1 MTERKE
7 TPVYG
12 KIVDDVRRKIESG
25 QWREGQK
32 LPGERELCNL
42 YGVARGTLK
51 AAFSELQK
59 AGLIRQVRGSGTYV
73 ESREKGVRDLEKQAD
88 DLIAFLASLKLGEEE
103 ILTLGKTVILQKS
116 TTVTKDG
123 T

>member
-12 KIVDDVRRKIESG
+12 KIVDDVRRRIESG
-25 QWREGQK
+25 QWQEGQK

-73 ESREKGVRDLEKQAD
+73 ESREKGVEDLEKRAD
-88 DLIAFLASLKLGEEE
+88 DLVAFLASLKLGEDE
-103 ILTLGKTVILQKS
+103 ILTLGKTFILQKS
-116 TTVTKDG
+116 TTEAKDG
-123 T
+123 K

>member
-12 KIVDDVRRKIESG
+12 KIVDDVRRRIESG
-25 QWREGQK
+25 QWLEGQK

-73 ESREKGVRDLEKQAD
+73 ESREKGVGDLEKQVD
-88 DLIAFLASLKLGEEE
+88 ELVAFLASLKLGEDE
-103 ILTLGKTVILQKS
+103 ILTLGKTFILQKS
-116 TTVTKDG
+116 TTETKDG
-123 T
+123 K

>member
-42 YGVARGTLK
+42 YGVARGSGLMEHY
-51 AAFSELQK
+51 ELQK

-88 DLIAFLASLKLGEEE
+88 DLISFLASLKLGEEE
-103 ILTLGKTVILQKS
+103 ILTLGKTVILQKT

>member
-12 KIVDDVRRKIESG
+12 KIVDDVRRRIESG

-73 ESREKGVRDLEKQAD
+73 ESREKGVEDLEKQAD
-88 DLIAFLASLKLGEEE
+88 DLVSFLASLKLGEDE
-103 ILTLGKTVILQKS
+103 ILTLGKTFILQKS
-116 TTVTKDG
+116 TIETKDG
-123 T
+123 K

>member
-1 MTERKE
+1 MTDKKPEKKE

-12 KIVDDVRRKIESG
+12 KIVDDVRSRIESG
-25 QWREGQK
+25 QWKEGQK

-59 AGLIRQVRGSGTYV
+59 AGLIKQVWGSGIYV
-73 ESREKGVRDLEKQAD
+73 EKRGARGNALEKKAHE
-88 DLIAFLASLKLGEEE
+88 LVAYLVSVKLSKAE
-103 ILTLGKTVILQKS
+103 ILSI
-116 TTVTKDG
+116 
-123 T
+123 

>member
-1 MTERKE
+1 M
-7 TPVYG
+7 
-12 KIVDDVRRKIESG
+12 DDVRSRIESG
-25 QWREGQK
+25 QWKEGQK

-73 ESREKGVRDLEKQAD
+73 EKRDGRGNALEKQAD
-88 DLIAFLASLKLGEEE
+88 ELVAYLASLKLSKAE
-103 ILTLGKTVILQKS
+103 ILSLGRTIIYSDITAQPFHKQPLCDDRKE
-116 TTVTKDG
+116 
-123 T
+123 

>member
-1 MTERKE
+1 MTDKKPEKKE

-12 KIVDDVRRKIESG
+12 KIVDDVRSRIESG

-59 AGLIRQVRGSGTYV
+59 AGLIDRSG
-73 ESREKGVRDLEKQAD
+73 EAELMWKSGM
-88 DLIAFLASLKLGEEE
+88 GE
-103 ILTLGKTVILQKS
+103 GMVWKNRRMNW
-116 TTVTKDG
+116 
-123 T
+123 

>member
-73 ESREKGVRDLEKQAD
+73 ESREKGVKDLEKQAD
-88 DLIAFLASLKLGEEE
+88 DLIAFLASLKLGEDE
-103 ILTLGKTVILQKS
+103 ILALGKTVILQKS
-116 TTVTKDG
+116 TTVTKEG

>member
-7 TPVYG
+7 IPERKELPVYG
-12 KIVDDVRRKIESG
+12 KIVDDVRNKIESG
-25 QWREGQK
+25 RWHEGQK
-32 LPGERELCNL
+32 LPGERELCNF

-73 ESREKGVRDLEKQAD
+73 ESREKSEKDLEKRSD
-88 DLIAFLASLKLGEEE
+88 ELVAFLVSLNLSEKE
-103 ILTLGKTVILQKS
+103 ILELGKTVLFGENIY
-116 TTVTKDG
+116 
-123 T
+123 

>member
-1 MTERKE
+1 MMEKKE

-12 KIVDDVRRKIESG
+12 KIVEDIRRKIETG

-32 LPGERELCNL
+32 LPGERELCSL

-51 AAFSELQK
+51 AAFSELQE

-73 ESREKGVRDLEKQAD
+73 ESREECGKDLEKQAD
-88 DLIAFLASLKLGEEE
+88 ELVAYLISRKFNCEE
-103 ILTLGKTVILQKS
+103 ILSLGRAVLCGKS
-116 TTVTKDG
+116 
-123 T
+123 

>member
-1 MTERKE
+1 MCIR
-7 TPVYG
+7 
-12 KIVDDVRRKIESG
+12 DSVRSRIESG
-25 QWREGQK
+25 QWKEGQK

-73 ESREKGVRDLEKQAD
+73 EKRDGRGNALEKQAD
-88 DLIAFLASLKLGEEE
+88 ELVAYLVSLKLSKAE
-103 ILTLGKTVILQKS
+103 ILSLGRTDVYKRQAIFTNNIS
-116 TTVTKDG
+116 PDSRIG
-123 T
+123 

>member
-73 ESREKGVRDLEKQAD
+73 ESREKGVKDLEKQAD
-88 DLIAFLASLKLGEEE
+88 DLIAFLASLKLGEDE

>member
-1 MTERKE
+1 MTDKKPEKKE

-12 KIVDDVRRKIESG
+12 KIVDDVRSRIESG

-59 AGLIRQVRGSGTYV
+59 AGLIRQVREAELMWKSGM
-73 ESREKGVRDLEKQAD
+73 
-88 DLIAFLASLKLGEEE
+88 GEGM
-103 ILTLGKTVILQKS
+103 LWKT
-116 TTVTKDG
+116 G
-123 T
+123 G

>member
-73 ESREKGVRDLEKQAD
+73 ENREKGVKDLEKQAD
-88 DLIAFLASLKLGEEE
+88 DLIAFLASLKLGEDE

>member
-1 MTERKE
+1 MTDKKPEKKE

-12 KIVDDVRRKIESG
+12 KIVDDVRSRIESG
-25 QWREGQK
+25 QWKEGQK

-73 ESREKGVRDLEKQAD
+73 EKRDGEREC
-88 DLIAFLASLKLGEEE
+88 F
-103 ILTLGKTVILQKS
+103 GKT
-116 TTVTKDG
+116 G
-123 T
+123 G